1 MQRNLK
7 IAAFVLMLA
16 ALYPAPARAG
26 KVALL
31 LEEPY
36 GQFGSMNPT
45 GHAAIYLSDVC
56 AETPVQL
63 RRCEPGETGV
73 VISRYHHLD
82 GYDWIAMPLLPYL
95 YAVDRASQI
104 PDEADPAL
112 AMQMRDAYR
121 RKYLMDFVPDDPSR
135 DIPGGDWIQLVGES
149 FDRKIYGFAL
159 ETRPE
164 QDDALIAILNDRANR
179 SRFNLF
185 FNNCANFSE
194 SILNFYFP
202 HSIHRNFIAD
212 VGLMTPKQAAHSLEK
227 YARHHSDLEFTTFV
241 IPQLPGT
248 IHRSTPVHGVI
259 ESLVETKK
267 YVLPLAILHPVI
279 AGSLVAVYISDGRF
293 HPDAHAES
301 IFDPHEQRE
310 PGTADPP
317 KTTMAN
323 SPGESVLPRSLD
335 STTSST
341 IRTVTFRP

>member
-1 MQRNLK
+1 MQRNS
-7 IAAFVLMLA
+7 ITATALA
-16 ALYPAPARAG
+16 LLLTLCATPAYAG

-63 RRCEPGETGV
+63 RRCDPGETGV
-73 VISRYHHLD
+73 VISRYHRVD

-104 PDEADPAL
+104 PDVVNASL
-112 AMQMRDAYR
+112 AMEMRDEYR
-121 RKYLMDFVPDDPSR
+121 RKHLMDFVPDDPKK
-135 DIPGGDWIQLVGES
+135 DIPGGDWTQLVGES

-212 VGLMTPKQAAHSLEK
+212 VGLMTPKQTAHSLEK
-227 YARHHSDLEFTTFV
+227 YAKHHSDLEFSTFV
-241 IPQLPGT
+241 IEQLPGS
-248 IHRSTPVHGVI
+248 IHRSTPVHGVLESFI
-259 ESLVETKK
+259 ESKK
-267 YVLPLAILHPVI
+267 YVVPLAVLHPII
-279 AGSLVAVYISDGRF
+279 AGTLIAVYIGDGRY
-293 HPDAHAES
+293 HPGAHTES
-301 IFDPHEQRE
+301 VFDPHEQSE
-310 PGTADPP
+310 PGLSSLP
-317 KTTMAN
+317 KTTVAN
-323 SPGESVLPRSLD
+323 GQGAVALDPTTAGSV
-335 STTSST
+335 
-341 IRTVTFRP
+341 RTVTFRP